1 MELDIGY
8 NTTLKAA
15 ELNAI
20 MINKVFFF
28 LTKKKKS
35 CHQVWWLRY
44 FGLSVEV
51 YRTVWLK
58 WSFCYVF
65 S

>member
-35 CHQVWWLRY
+35 CHEHGG
-44 FGLSVEV
+44 FGILGCLWRFTEQ
-51 YRTVWLK
+51 YG
-58 WSFCYVF
+58 
-65 S
+65 